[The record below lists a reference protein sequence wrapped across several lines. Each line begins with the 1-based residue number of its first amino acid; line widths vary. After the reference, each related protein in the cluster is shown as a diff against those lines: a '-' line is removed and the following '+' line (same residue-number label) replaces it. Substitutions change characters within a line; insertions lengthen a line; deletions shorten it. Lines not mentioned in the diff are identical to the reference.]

1 MRNPIPGRSLV
12 PGSLIPRAMALVLG
26 LVLCLSGMALAS
38 SAELVAA
45 AKEEGRLRLVTFSSF
60 RKAAESFQKKYGIT
74 VEGTYV
80 GAPGVL
86 RKVSQESQAG
96 IFAIDVFGTSPGP
109 LSGLNHLTLR
119 YEPAGYEKVAHHMTA
134 LPREW
139 NQVPIFIH
147 VVGASYNKELI
158 PPDKAPRSIQELIKP
173 EYKGRIISRT
183 PWLGSNYLVHIAS
196 LQAWF
201 GGNEEQW
208 ASYWKKFKVNV
219 GRYEPKWGPL
229 HQAVGLKEYPLGIF
243 TLPYTPFTFG
253 RSYPGLGYSTFREP
267 AIWWPNMLAIHK
279 QAPHPNA
286 ARLFM
291 EFAISAEGQKH
302 FVDEGLIP
310 ADSTMKPRASLIKE
324 LEGVTF
330 FDRAPEIIAREVSE
344 NKDAWTK
351 RIQALYQ

>member
-1 MRNPIPGRSLV
+1 MQSMI
-12 PGSLIPRAMALVLG
+12 AKTMALLLG
-26 LVLCLSGMALAS
+26 FTLCLSGMALAS
-38 SAELVAA
+38 SADLIAA
-45 AKEEGRLRLVTFSSF
+45 AKKEGKIRLITFSSF

-86 RKVSQESQAG
+86 RTVSQESQAG
-96 IFAIDVFGTSPGP
+96 ISAIDVFGASPGP
-109 LSGLNHLTLR
+109 LSGLNHLTQPVK
-119 YEPAGYEKVAHHMTA
+119 PAGYEKVAHHMKA
-134 LPREW
+134 LPKDW
-139 NQVPIFIH
+139 NLVPIFIH

-158 PPDKAPRSIQELIKP
+158 PPEQAPRSIQELIKP
-173 EYKGRIISRT
+173 KYKGKIISRT

-201 GGNEEQW
+201 GGNEEKW
-208 ASYWKKFKVNV
+208 GNFWKAFKVNV

-229 HQAVGLKEYPLGIF
+229 HQAVGLKEFPLGIF

-267 AIWWPNMLAIHK
+267 AIWWPNMLAVHGK
-279 QAPHPNA
+279 APHPNA
-286 ARLFM
+286 AKLFID
-291 EFAISAEGQKH
+291 FCISAEGQKH

-310 ADSTMKPRASLIKE
+310 ADSTMKPRGSLIEE
-324 LEGVTF
+324 LKGVKF
-330 FDRAPEIIAREVSE
+330 FAKAPEIIAHEVSN

>member
-1 MRNPIPGRSLV
+1 MRSL
-12 PGSLIPRAMALVLG
+12 IIKTMALSLG

-38 SAELVAA
+38 SAELIAA
-45 AKEEGRLRLVTFSSF
+45 AKKEGKLRLITFSSF

-86 RKVSQESQAG
+86 RTVSQESQAG
-96 IFAIDVFGTSPGP
+96 ISAIDMFGASPGP
-109 LSGLNHLTLR
+109 LSGLNHLTQP
-119 YEPAGYEKVAHHMTA
+119 YKPAGYEKVAHHMKA
-134 LPREW
+134 LPKDW
-139 NQVPIFIH
+139 NLVPVFIH

-158 PPDKAPRSIQELIKP
+158 PPEQAPRSIQELIKP
-173 EYKGRIISRT
+173 KYKGKIISRT

-201 GGNEEQW
+201 GGNEEKW
-208 ASYWKKFKVNV
+208 ANYWKAFKVNV

-229 HQAVGLKEYPLGIF
+229 HQAVGLKEFPLGIF

-267 AIWWPNMLAIHK
+267 AIWWPNMLAIHGK
-279 QAPHPNA
+279 APHPNA
-286 ARLFM
+286 AKLFM
-291 EFAISAEGQKH
+291 DYAISAEGQKH
-302 FVDEGLIP
+302 FIAEGLIP
-310 ADSTMKPRASLIKE
+310 ADSSMKPRGSLIKE
-324 LEGVTF
+324 LEGVKF
-330 FDRAPEIIAREVSE
+330 FAKAPEIIANEVSN

>member
-1 MRNPIPGRSLV
+1 MRSMMV
-12 PGSLIPRAMALVLG
+12 KTMALSLG
-26 LVLCLSGMALAS
+26 LALCLSGMALAS
-38 SAELVAA
+38 SAELIAA
-45 AKEEGRLRLVTFSSF
+45 AKKEGKLRLITFSSF

-96 IFAIDVFGTSPGP
+96 IFAIDMFGASPGP
-109 LSGLNHLTLR
+109 LSGLNHMTQS
-119 YEPAGYEKVAHHMTA
+119 YKPAGYEKVAHHMEA
-134 LPREW
+134 LPKDW
-139 NQVPIFIH
+139 NLVPIFIH
-147 VVGASYNKELI
+147 VAGASYNKELI
-158 PPDKAPRSIQELIKP
+158 PPEKAPRSIYDLLKP
-173 EYKGRIISRT
+173 EYKGKIISRQ

-201 GGNEEQW
+201 GGDEEKW
-208 ASYWKKFKVNV
+208 KDYWTKFKVNV

-267 AIWWPNMLAIHK
+267 AIWWPNMLAIHGK
-279 QAPHPNA
+279 APHPNA
-286 ARLFM
+286 AKLFM
-291 EFAISAEGQKH
+291 DFAISAEGQKH
-302 FVDEGLIP
+302 FIDEGLIP
-310 ADSTMKPRASLIKE
+310 ADSTMKPRGSLVKE
-324 LEGVTF
+324 LEGVKF
-330 FDRAPEIIAREVSE
+330 FAKAPEIIAHEVSN

>member
-1 MRNPIPGRSLV
+1 MRRSIAIVL
-12 PGSLIPRAMALVLG
+12 SLG
-26 LVLCLSGMALAS
+26 LALCFSGIALAS
-38 SAELVAA
+38 SAELIAA
-45 AKEEGRLRLVTFSSF
+45 AKKEGKLRLITFSSF

-96 IFAIDVFGTSPGP
+96 IFAIDMFGASPGP
-109 LSGLNHLTLR
+109 LSGLNHLTQSFK
-119 YEPAGYEKVAHHMTA
+119 PAGYEKVAHHMAA
-134 LPREW
+134 LPKDW
-139 NQVPIFIH
+139 NLVPIFIH
-147 VVGASYNKELI
+147 VVGASYNKDLI
-158 PPDKAPRSIQELIKP
+158 PPEDAPRSIQELIKP
-173 EYKGRIISRT
+173 KYKGKIISRT

-201 GGNEEQW
+201 GGNEEKW
-208 ASYWKKFKVNV
+208 ANFWKAFKVNV

-229 HQAVGLKEYPLGIF
+229 HQAVGLKEFPLGIF

-267 AIWWPNMLAIHK
+267 AIWWPNMLAIHGK
-279 QAPHPNA
+279 APHPNA
-286 ARLFM
+286 AKLFM
-291 EFAISAEGQKH
+291 EYCISAEGQKH
-302 FVDEGLIP
+302 FVAEGPIP
-310 ADSTMKPRASLIKE
+310 ADSSMKPRGSLIKE
-324 LEGVTF
+324 LEGVKF
-330 FDRAPEIIAREVSE
+330 FAKAPEIIAHEVSN

>member
-1 MRNPIPGRSLV
+1 MRSMI
-12 PGSLIPRAMALVLG
+12 AKTMALLLG
-26 LVLCLSGMALAS
+26 FTLCLSGMALAS
-38 SAELVAA
+38 SADLIAA
-45 AKEEGRLRLVTFSSF
+45 AKKEGKIRLITFSSF

-86 RKVSQESQAG
+86 RTVSQESQAG
-96 IFAIDVFGTSPGP
+96 ISAIDVFGASPGP
-109 LSGLNHLTLR
+109 LSGLNHLTQPVK
-119 YEPAGYEKVAHHMTA
+119 PAGYEKVAHHMKA
-134 LPREW
+134 LPKDW
-139 NQVPIFIH
+139 NLVPIFIH

-158 PPDKAPRSIQELIKP
+158 PPEQAPRSIQELIKP
-173 EYKGRIISRT
+173 KYKGKIISRT

-201 GGNEEQW
+201 GGNEEKW
-208 ASYWKKFKVNV
+208 GNFWKAFKVNV

-229 HQAVGLKEYPLGIF
+229 HQAVGLKEFPLGIF

-267 AIWWPNMLAIHK
+267 AIWWPNMLAVHGK
-279 QAPHPNA
+279 APHPNA
-286 ARLFM
+286 AKLFID
-291 EFAISAEGQKH
+291 FCISAEGQKH

-310 ADSTMKPRASLIKE
+310 ADSTMKPRGSLIEE
-324 LEGVTF
+324 LKGVKF
-330 FDRAPEIIAREVSE
+330 FAKAPEIIAHEVSN

>member
-1 MRNPIPGRSLV
+1 MRSMI
-12 PGSLIPRAMALVLG
+12 AKTMALLLG
-26 LVLCLSGMALAS
+26 FTLCLSGMALAS
-38 SAELVAA
+38 SAELIAA
-45 AKEEGRLRLVTFSSF
+45 AKKEGKLRLITFSSF

-96 IFAIDVFGTSPGP
+96 IFAIDMFGASPGP
-109 LSGLNHLTLR
+109 LSGLNHLTQS
-119 YEPAGYEKVAHHMTA
+119 YKPAGYEKVAHHMEA
-134 LPREW
+134 LPKDW
-139 NQVPIFIH
+139 NLVPIFIH

-158 PPDKAPRSIQELIKP
+158 PPEQAPRSIQELIKP
-173 EYKGRIISRT
+173 KYKGKIISRT

-201 GGNEEQW
+201 GGNEEKW
-208 ASYWKKFKVNV
+208 ANFWKAFKVNV

-229 HQAVGLKEYPLGIF
+229 HQAVGLKEFPLGIF

-267 AIWWPNMLAIHK
+267 AIWWPNMLAIHGK
-279 QAPHPNA
+279 APHPNA
-286 ARLFM
+286 AKLFM
-291 EFAISAEGQKH
+291 EFCISAEGQKH
-302 FVDEGLIP
+302 FVAEGLIP
-310 ADSTMKPRASLIKE
+310 ADSSMKPRGSLIEE
-324 LEGVTF
+324 LKGVKF
-330 FDRAPEIIAREVSE
+330 FAKAPEIIAHEVSN

>member
-1 MRNPIPGRSLV
+1 MRSMIAKV
-12 PGSLIPRAMALVLG
+12 TALSLG
-26 LVLCLSGMALAS
+26 LALCLSGMALAS
-38 SAELVAA
+38 SAELIAA
-45 AKEEGRLRLVTFSSF
+45 AKKEGKLRLITFSSF

-96 IFAIDVFGTSPGP
+96 IFAIDMFGASPGP
-109 LSGLNHLTLR
+109 LSGLNHLTQS
-119 YEPAGYEKVAHHMTA
+119 YKPAGYEKVAHHMKA
-134 LPREW
+134 LPKDW
-139 NQVPIFIH
+139 NLVPIFIH

-158 PPDKAPRSIQELIKP
+158 PPKDAPRSIQELIKP
-173 EYKGRIISRT
+173 KYKGKIISRT

-201 GGNEEQW
+201 GGNEENW
-208 ASYWKKFKVNV
+208 ANFWKAFKVNV

-229 HQAVGLKEYPLGIF
+229 HQAVGLKEFPLGIF

-267 AIWWPNMLAIHK
+267 AIWWPNMLAIHGK
-279 QAPHPNA
+279 APHPNA
-286 ARLFM
+286 AKLFM
-291 EFAISAEGQKH
+291 EFCISAEGQKH
-302 FVDEGLIP
+302 FVAEGLIP
-310 ADSTMKPRASLIKE
+310 ADSSMKPRGSLIEE
-324 LEGVTF
+324 LKGVKF
-330 FDRAPEIIAREVSE
+330 FAKAPEIIAHEVSN

>member
-1 MRNPIPGRSLV
+1 MRSMLTKAI
-12 PGSLIPRAMALVLG
+12 ALSLG

-38 SAELVAA
+38 SAELIAA
-45 AKEEGRLRLVTFSSF
+45 AKKEGKLRLITFSSF

-96 IFAIDVFGTSPGP
+96 IFAIDMFGASPGP
-109 LSGLNHLTLR
+109 LSGLNHLTQS
-119 YEPAGYEKVAHHMTA
+119 YKPAGYEKVAHHMEA
-134 LPREW
+134 LPKDW
-139 NQVPIFIH
+139 NLVPIFIH
-147 VVGASYNKELI
+147 VAGASYNKELI
-158 PPDKAPRSIQELIKP
+158 PPEKAPRSIQDLLKP
-173 EYKGRIISRT
+173 EYKGKIISRT

-196 LQAWF
+196 LQSWF
-201 GGNEEQW
+201 GGNEEKW
-208 ASYWKKFKVNV
+208 ANFWKAFKVNV

-229 HQAVGLKEYPLGIF
+229 HQAVGLKEFPLGIF

-267 AIWWPNMLAIHK
+267 AIWWPNMLAIHGK
-279 QAPHPNA
+279 APHPNA
-286 ARLFM
+286 AKLFM
-291 EFAISAEGQKH
+291 DFAISAEGQKH
-302 FVDEGLIP
+302 FIDEGLIP
-310 ADSTMKPRASLIKE
+310 ADSSMKPRGSLVKE
-324 LEGVTF
+324 LEGVKF
-330 FDRAPEIIAREVSE
+330 FAKAPEIIAHEVSN